1 MFYSKTTKGFYDP
14 TIHGANIPP
23 DAVEITDQQH
33 ADLLNGQSA
42 GKVITSDANGNPELT
57 DPPAPTTDQLAAA
70 ARQKRDGLITAIQW
84 RLSRYENQMAQ
95 GISPNDTADQYKA
108 VLVYVQA
115 LRDLTKQAGFPAT
128 ITWPTISA

>member
-42 GKVITSDANGNPELT
+42 GKVITADANGNPELT
-57 DPPAPTTDQLAAA
+57 DPPAPTADQLAAS

-84 RLSRYENQMAQ
+84 RLSRYENQVAQ
-95 GISPNDTADQYKA
+95 GIAPNDTADQYKA